1 MWKWLHP
8 YAKAETAY
16 NLCYKL
22 LPYFAWLAGITFVVG
37 SVWGMVFAPSDYQ
50 QGESY
55 RIIFYH
61 VPSAIWSMGAYSSMA
76 VCALVGMVWQIRNAE
91 LAVYAI
97 APIGAVFTMMALIT
111 GAIWGKPMWGTWWVW
126 DARLTAQLIQLFLY
140 LGIIVL
146 YNAFEDKRT
155 GARAASI
162 LAVVGWVNVPIIH
175 YSVEWWNTLHQGA
188 TITKFDKP
196 SISSDMLWPL
206 LLTLA
211 SFFFI
216 FAALTCLR
224 LANQIILNDARRPW
238 VKQLID
244 KNDRS
249 ES

>member
-1 MWKWLHP
+1 
-8 YAKAETAY
+8 
-16 NLCYKL
+16 
-22 LPYFAWLAGITFVVG
+22 
-37 SVWGMVFAPSDYQ
+37 
-50 QGESY
+50 
-55 RIIFYH
+55 
-61 VPSAIWSMGAYSSMA
+61 
-76 VCALVGMVWQIRNAE
+76 MVWQLRNAE

-97 APIGAVFTMMALIT
+97 APIGAVFSMMALIT

-126 DARLTAQLIQLFLY
+126 DARLTTQLIQLFLY

-162 LAVVGWVNVPIIH
+162 LALVGWVNVPIIH

-224 LANQIILNDARRPW
+224 LANQIIINDARRPW
-238 VKQLID
+238 VRQLIE

-249 ES
+249 EG